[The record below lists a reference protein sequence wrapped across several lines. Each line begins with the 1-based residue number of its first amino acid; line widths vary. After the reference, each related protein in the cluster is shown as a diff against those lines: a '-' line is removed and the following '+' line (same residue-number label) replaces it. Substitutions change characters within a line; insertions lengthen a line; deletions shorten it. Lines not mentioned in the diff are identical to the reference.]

1 MNIPKTL
8 DNIVIRA
15 SHPVDAS
22 SAAVFRILFGALSF
36 IAVLRFFTN
45 NWIDTL
51 YVQPE
56 FHFKYLGFEWV
67 QPWPSWGMEIH
78 FLALGI
84 LSLFIAAGFL
94 YRISAVLFLFGF
106 LYIELLDAVTYLNH
120 YYWLSLTSA
129 LIIFMPLNRKWS
141 VDAWMRPSIRSD
153 TIPAWV
159 IWLLRAQL
167 SVVYFFGGIAKLN
180 PDWLFE
186 ALPMKI
192 WLYQHGDFPIFGRLL
207 QQTWVAYAMS
217 WAGAIYDLTIVGWL
231 LWKRTRPYA
240 FVVLIGFHLT
250 TWQLFPALGM
260 FPWLMIASMLLFF
273 PPDWP
278 RKIAK
283 LLSSPRR
290 GPLHNLRVSP
300 ARGGNVRQDKGGP
313 KRNYTSPIP
322 LDSDFRRNDVVTQ
335 SPRRQESSETTNR
348 QGCPPAPLGP
358 QGNGLRNSQTKPW
371 LMRFAVITIA
381 TFAIAQIV
389 IPLRHLAYPGNVR
402 WNEEGYRF
410 AWRMMLSE
418 KIGFVTYRVTDNNS
432 DQTWRIEPSEY
443 LTPLQIERM
452 SINPDMIHQLAF
464 IIADD
469 FRGRGYSDVSVFA
482 DAFVA
487 FNGRSNT
494 RIIDPNVDLASVER
508 SVFAKHWISPAPNH
522 RFETPSTAIA
532 IGVSESNRDP

>member
-1 MNIPKTL
+1 MFGTNIPKTL
-8 DNIVIRA
+8 DNIATRA

-67 QPWPSWGMEIH
+67 QPWPSWGMEMH

-84 LSLFIAAGFL
+84 LALFIAAGFF
-94 YRISAVLFLFGF
+94 YRISAILFLFGF
-106 LYIELLDAVTYLNH
+106 LYIELLDAITYLNH
-120 YYWLSLTSA
+120 YYLLSLTSV
-129 LIIFMPLNRKWS
+129 LVIFMPLNRKWS

-167 SVVYFFGGIAKLN
+167 GVVYLFGGIAKLN

-192 WLYQHGDFPIFGRLL
+192 WLYQHGDFPIIGRLL

-217 WAGAIYDLTIVGWL
+217 WTGAIYDLTIVGWL

-250 TWQLFPALGM
+250 TWQLFPSLGM
-260 FPWLMIASMLLFF
+260 FPWLMIGSMLLFF

-278 RKIAK
+278 RNIAK
-283 LLSSPRR
+283 LLSFPRR
-290 GPLHNLRVSP
+290 R
-300 ARGGNVRQDKGGP
+300 
-313 KRNYTSPIP
+313 
-322 LDSDFRRNDVVTQ
+322 
-335 SPRRQESSETTNR
+335 ESSEAINR
-348 QGCPPAPLGP
+348 PGYAPAPLGS
-358 QGNGLRNSQTKPW
+358 QGIGLHNSRLKPW
-371 LMRFAVITIA
+371 LARLAVVAVVLFAML
-381 TFAIAQIV
+381 QILL
-389 IPLRHLAYPGNVR
+389 PLRHLAYPGNVR

-418 KIGFVTYRVTDNNS
+418 KIGFVTYRVADNNS

-469 FRGRGYSDVSVFA
+469 FRGRGIQNVSIYA

-487 FNGRSNT
+487 FNGRSNA
-494 RIIDPNVDLASVER
+494 RIIDPNVDLTSVER
-508 SVFAKHWISPAPNH
+508 SVFAKHWISLAPDH